1 MPKPPIEKPYL
12 LIVEG
17 KDDKSFFEAL
27 TKKMKIDDQLQ
38 IMITEGNPP
47 YTDKIKAITE
57 IPGFF
62 NNVIIMGI
70 VRDADNNALNCMRS
84 IQGALK
90 HNDLPIPDTALRIAR
105 LEDKPAITVMIMP
118 DCESPGMLEDLC
130 FQSAIDDPAS
140 HCVRQY
146 FECLE
151 KNGVEFPRN
160 LPKSKMQVFLA
171 SRKKTVSGLGDAAKK
186 GIFNWDDPV
195 FDQVKQFLK
204 QLIEKQDIHTI

>member
-1 MPKPPIEKPYL
+1 MPKSPIEKPCL

-27 TKKMKIDDQLQ
+27 TNKMKIDDQLQ

-62 NNVIIMGI
+62 NNLIIMGI
-70 VRDADNNALNCMRS
+70 VRDADKSASDCMRS

-130 FQSAIDDPAS
+130 FRAMIDDPAS
-140 HCVRQY
+140 DCVEQ
-146 FECLE
+146 FFDCLE
-151 KNGVEFPRN
+151 KNMSKPPRN
-160 LPKSKMQVFLA
+160 LSKAKLQAFLA

-204 QLIEKQDIHTI
+204 QLIKERQ